1 MNTKVILRIYLEFNQ
16 FDNVFSLLDK
26 IRDDKIS
33 LTDVKNDQEN
43 LKSDLNEIKKGS
55 KKHRSKEKKKT
66 LCTILKCF
74 TMQETRLLNFMMII
88 LQWCLKQKLKQ
99 LKEQD
104 LKY

>member
-1 MNTKVILRIYLEFNQ
+1 MNTKVTLRIYLGFNQ

-55 KKHRSKEKKKT
+55 KKT

-74 TMQETRLLNFMMII
+74 TMQETRLLSFMMVI